1 MVSGDGRRHR
11 HLRHAGAV
19 LVTLA
24 LVAAPAPASGSATQR
39 EIFKRVHEAVE
50 RGDWRPVDR
59 LSAAQRQRLENYV
72 LWPDLRASWLRA
84 NLARVP
90 AGDVRAFLDRYGT
103 LKPARELRYRY
114 ALSLAEK
121 GDLASFLNVY
131 DRFYRGLGVAR
142 LDCLSALAEID
153 AGRFARATPR
163 ALDLWLVGTSQV
175 AECDPVFEYLAD
187 RELLGPVEY
196 RERFALAIEAR
207 EFRLARWLAKNI
219 DRQHADEAAGWI
231 QAQSN
236 PERFLAGHDPS
247 ADSETYRA
255 QLEYAT
261 ERLTYR
267 DPVQALRLWNRV
279 RARYGFSEEQRL
291 GIERHIAL
299 WTARDKLPGG
309 YRLLARLP
317 AAAQDGEVMRWR
329 ARSSLRDENWRRL
342 LIDVA
347 AMEPAERDAEEW
359 RYWRAIALQRTG
371 NARDA
376 RSALQ
381 GLSSERSYYGFLAAD
396 ELGEEYALIES
407 RIAADAAVLSELAKR
422 PDIVRARELFLVGL
436 DGRGRSEWEAA
447 VRRLDASERL
457 RAALLA
463 HRWGWHSRAIS
474 TVAGLGEY
482 DDLSIRYPL
491 PWRREFENHASSAR
505 ISPTW
510 AYGVARSESL
520 FMRDVRSSAGAVGLM
535 QLMPKTGRQVAK
547 AIRLPWSG
555 LATLTDPVSNIR
567 LGTAYLG
574 QMAER
579 FGGNRVLATAA
590 YNAGPHRV
598 DRWLP
603 AGGGEDARIW
613 IENIPFNETRRY
625 VKRVL
630 AAQAIF
636 HWRMTGDIRRIS
648 DEMQTVAAAGPDA
661 QLAARRAPAHPGSG
675 RAELVEAAVSPV
687 RR

>member
-1 MVSGDGRRHR
+1 M
-11 HLRHAGAV
+11 AA
-19 LVTLA
+19 LVT
-24 LVAAPAPASGSATQR
+24 APALANDLEKQR
-39 EIFKRVHEAVE
+39 ALFKRVYETVE
-50 RGDWRPVDR
+50 RGDWSPVDGLPAADRR
-59 LSAAQRQRLENYV
+59 LLENYV

-90 AGDVRAFLDRYGT
+90 ADDIEAFLDQYGT

-121 GDLASFLNVY
+121 ADLASFLDIY
-131 DRFYRGLGVAR
+131 DRFYRGQDVAR
-142 LDCLSALAEID
+142 LDCLSVRAEID
-153 AGRFARATPR
+153 AGHFARATPR

-175 AECDPVFEYLAD
+175 AECDPVFEYLED
-187 RELLGPVEY
+187 RKLLGPVEY
-196 RERFALAIEAR
+196 RERFALAIGAR

-219 DRQHADEAAGWI
+219 DQRHADEASRWI

-247 ADSETYRA
+247 ANSETYRT
-255 QLEYAT
+255 QLDYAA

-267 DPVQALRLWNRV
+267 DPVQALRLWSQV
-279 RARYGFSEEQRL
+279 RTRYGFSEEQRL
-291 GIERHIAL
+291 RTERHIAL
-299 WTARDKLPGG
+299 WTARDNLPDG
-309 YRLLARLP
+309 YLLLAQLP
-317 AAAQDGEVMRWR
+317 AAAQNGEVMRWR
-329 ARSSLRDENWRRL
+329 ARSSLRDENWKRL

-347 AMEPAERDAEEW
+347 AMEPSERDSEEW

-371 NARDA
+371 NVEEA
-376 RSALQ
+376 RSELQ
-381 GLSSERSYYGFLAAD
+381 HLSSERSYYGFLAAD

-407 RIAADAAVLSELAKR
+407 QIAASAAVLSELAKR
-422 PDIVRARELFLVGL
+422 PGIVRARELFLVGL
-436 DGRGRSEWEAA
+436 DGRGRSEWDAA
-447 VRRLDASERL
+447 VRRLDASQRL

-474 TVAGLGEY
+474 TVASLGEY

-491 PWRREFENHASSAR
+491 PWQQEFENHASTAR
-505 ISPTW
+505 ISATW

-547 AIRLPWSG
+547 EIRLPWSG

-567 LGTAYLG
+567 LGTTYLG

-603 AGGGEDARIW
+603 ASGSEDARIW
-613 IENIPFNETRRY
+613 IENIPFNETRQY

-636 HWRMTGDIRRIS
+636 HWRMNGSIRRIS
-648 DEMQTVAAAGPDA
+648 DEMQTVTAANPDA
-661 QLAARRAPAHPGSG
+661 QLAARRTPRNSGST
-675 RAELVEAAVSPV
+675 RTELVEAAVSLV